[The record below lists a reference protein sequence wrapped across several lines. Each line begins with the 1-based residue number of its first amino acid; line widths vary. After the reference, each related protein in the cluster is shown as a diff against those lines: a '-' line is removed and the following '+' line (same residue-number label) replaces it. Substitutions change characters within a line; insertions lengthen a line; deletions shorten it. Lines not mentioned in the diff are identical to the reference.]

1 MSELTLIINTPKTQQ
16 KGIEIKISEEKTI
29 GDAKN
34 IYFRIVGNR
43 DNNQWMYDAQILKDN
58 MTISSY
64 GIEDRELEHLLYKR
78 VMILLR

>member
-64 GIEDRELEHLLYKR
+64 GIEDRDIIEAHPTYKGGIR
-78 VMILLR
+78 